1 MQMVKKLLV
10 VGIIYAVTAVVLGA
24 LGAHALEEYLT
35 IDQLKSFETG
45 VRYQMYHALAL
56 ILVASIPGITN
67 KTKKII
73 FYFFTIG
80 VILFSLSIY
89 LLTTASLWNVNF
101 SFLGPVTPIGGLLL
115 ICGWIVLLW
124 KIISNNSVNR

>member
-1 MQMVKKLLV
+1 MVKKLLI
-10 VGIIYAVTAVVLGA
+10 VGIIYALTAVVLGA
-24 LGAHALEEYLT
+24 LGAHALEKYLT

-56 ILVASIPGITN
+56 ILLASIPLISD
-67 KTKKII
+67 KTKKVV
-73 FYFFTIG
+73 FYLFTIG
-80 VILFSLSIY
+80 VILFSISIY
-89 LLTTASLWNVNF
+89 LLTTTKLWNIDF

-115 ICGWIVLLW
+115 ISGWIVLLW

>member
-1 MQMVKKLLV
+1 MVKKLLI
-10 VGIIYAVTAVVLGA
+10 VGIIYALTAVVLGA
-24 LGAHALEEYLT
+24 LGAHALEKYLT

-56 ILVASIPGITN
+56 ILLASIPLISD
-67 KTKKII
+67 KTKKVV
-73 FYFFTIG
+73 FYLFTIG
-80 VILFSLSIY
+80 VILFSISIY
-89 LLTTASLWNVNF
+89 LLTTTNLWNIDF

-115 ICGWIVLLW
+115 ISGWIVLLW

>member
-1 MQMVKKLLV
+1 MVKKLLI
-10 VGIIYAVTAVVLGA
+10 VGIIYALTAVVLGA
-24 LGAHALEEYLT
+24 LGAHALEKYLT

-56 ILVASIPGITN
+56 ILLASIPIISD
-67 KTKKII
+67 KTKKVV
-73 FYFFTIG
+73 FYLFASG
-80 VILFSLSIY
+80 VILFSISIY
-89 LLTTASLWNVNF
+89 LLTTTSLWNIDF

-115 ICGWIVLLW
+115 ISGWIVLLW

>member
-1 MQMVKKLLV
+1 MVKKLLI
-10 VGIIYAVTAVVLGA
+10 VGIIYALTAVVLGA
-24 LGAHALEEYLT
+24 LGAHVLEKYLT

-56 ILVASIPGITN
+56 ILLASIPLISD
-67 KTKKII
+67 KTKKVV
-73 FYFFTIG
+73 FYLFTIG
-80 VILFSLSIY
+80 VILFSISIY
-89 LLTTASLWNVNF
+89 LLTTTNLWNIDF

-115 ICGWIVLLW
+115 ISGWIVLLW

>member
-1 MQMVKKLLV
+1 MVKKLLI
-10 VGIIYAVTAVVLGA
+10 VGIIYALTAVVLGA
-24 LGAHALEEYLT
+24 LGAHALEKYLT

-56 ILVASIPGITN
+56 ILLASIPLISD
-67 KTKKII
+67 KTKKVV
-73 FYFFTIG
+73 FYLFTIG
-80 VILFSLSIY
+80 VILFSISIY
-89 LLTTASLWNVNF
+89 LLTTTSLWNIDF

-115 ICGWIVLLW
+115 ISGWIVLLW

>member
-1 MQMVKKLLV
+1 MVKKLLV
-10 VGIIYAVTAVVLGA
+10 VGIIYALTAVVLGA
-24 LGAHALEEYLT
+24 LGAHALEKYLT

-56 ILVASIPGITN
+56 ILLASIPLISD
-67 KTKKII
+67 KTKKVV
-73 FYFFTIG
+73 FYLFTIG
-80 VILFSLSIY
+80 VILFSISIY
-89 LLTTASLWNVNF
+89 LLTTTSLWNIDF

-115 ICGWIVLLW
+115 ISGWIVLLW

>member
-10 VGIIYAVTAVVLGA
+10 VGIIYAVIAVVLGA
-24 LGAHALEEYLT
+24 LGAHALEKHLT

-67 KTKKII
+67 KTKKIVL
-73 FYFFTIG
+73 YFFFYRCYL
-80 VILFSLSIY
+80 ILFKHI
-89 LLTTASLWNVNF
+89 
-101 SFLGPVTPIGGLLL
+101 
-115 ICGWIVLLW
+115 
-124 KIISNNSVNR
+124 SVNNCKFVEFQFFFPRAYYTHRWIASYLRLDCAFVENYFK